1 MYTVVTCKRS
11 VGNIWVLILTAKVF
25 PFFVVVVVLVVLV
38 LVLVVAAVLTTERQ
52 KLQKQAVE
60 ALQK

>member
-25 PFFVVVVVLVVLV
+25 PFFVVVVV
-38 LVLVVAAVLTTERQ
+38 VVAAVLTTERQ

>member
-11 VGNIWVLILTAKVF
+11 VGNVSVLILTAKVF
-25 PFFVVVVVLVVLV
+25 PFFVVVVVVVV
-38 LVLVVAAVLTTERQ
+38 VVAAVLTTERQ

>member
-1 MYTVVTCKRS
+1 MYMYTVVTCKRS

-25 PFFVVVVVLVVLV
+25 PFFVVVVVVV
-38 LVLVVAAVLTTERQ
+38 VVAAVLTTERQ